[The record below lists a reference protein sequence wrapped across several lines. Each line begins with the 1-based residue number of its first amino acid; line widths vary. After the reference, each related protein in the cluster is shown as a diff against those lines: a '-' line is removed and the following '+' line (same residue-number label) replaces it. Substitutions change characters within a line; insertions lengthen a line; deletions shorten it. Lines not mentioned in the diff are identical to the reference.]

1 MLWQQLYVIHCKRRV
16 LSLLQQGDMVNL
28 RESWRSRVV
37 RLKMERKIILTENS
51 LHQMQEFVIDK
62 YDDHIKMMRF
72 LSSDIE
78 NVEIPDIIEGKP
90 VTIIGGD
97 CFFCCENIKTISF
110 PQTIVSIEA
119 QAFALCKGLAE
130 VILPDS
136 IIEIG
141 PHAFRDCS
149 GIKRFVF
156 PRHLKRIETGI
167 FAFCDLFDVEIIL
180 PEKLEIIERNAFFR
194 AGRFDL
200 VIPDSVKEIG
210 VGAFHW
216 GPHPITSLQEDN
228 GWYSEWPYGEKVIYN
243 GLQGRITDLYYL
255 ERGCM
260 LHDVTVGTDIKQF
273 VYPCDYID
281 GNISFLEEDNQQIFQ
296 NNIRHYWD
304 VEDRLKNAYKIM
316 NAWKRGFISP
326 R

>member
-1 MLWQQLYVIHCKRRV
+1 M
-16 LSLLQQGDMVNL
+16 
-28 RESWRSRVV
+28 
-37 RLKMERKIILTENS
+37 
-51 LHQMQEFVIDK
+51 
-62 YDDHIKMMRF
+62 
-72 LSSDIE
+72 
-78 NVEIPDIIEGKP
+78 
-90 VTIIGGD
+90 
-97 CFFCCENIKTISF
+97 FFCCENIKTISF